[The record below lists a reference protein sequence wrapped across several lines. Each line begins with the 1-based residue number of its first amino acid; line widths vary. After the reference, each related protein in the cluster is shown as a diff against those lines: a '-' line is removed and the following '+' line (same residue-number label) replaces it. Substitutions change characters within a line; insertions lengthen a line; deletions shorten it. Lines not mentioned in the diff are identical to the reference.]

1 MCNLNR
7 SPSFEHWFR
16 KNHPEHEIRS
26 AGTYYGYP
34 TQVNEECLEWAD
46 KIYTMDLEQEM
57 FIAEKYPKY
66 INKVKTIGI
75 SDDYDPDSPQII
87 RLIEYWSRKH
97 C

>member
-1 MCNLNR
+1 MI
-7 SPSFEHWFR
+7 F
-16 KNHPEHEIRS
+16 
-26 AGTYYGYP
+26 
-34 TQVNEECLEWAD
+34 
-46 KIYTMDLEQEM
+46 TMDLEQEM

-87 RLIEYWSRKH
+87 RLIEYWEKSFNKH